1 MIEGPAPSALAA
13 ASCYATLRARF
24 WWREDV
30 ADKQDEEFDREPSA
44 DLYRVVAVV
53 VVVMGHWLLSAVTFH
68 DGRFGYD
75 EVLAE
80 LPYTQWLTWLFQV
93 VPVFFVVG
101 GYANAGSWMR
111 QQALDGV
118 SRGDWIR
125 RRVSGLLGPVTA
137 YVVVVV
143 GVVAIWGRHADQ
155 SLVAMSTWVVSLH
168 LWFVPVYLVMMCLT
182 PLAVAAHRRWGL
194 WVPASLAV
202 ATAGVD
208 VVTRGDHLAA
218 LGMAN
223 YVICWGAIFQL
234 GIAWH
239 GGALRRPLLLAAGAV
254 AVLAS
259 LIGLH
264 VYPVSM
270 IGVTGQTVQNT
281 SPPTVALLA
290 LACTQAGLM
299 VAAAPVM
306 TNRLRRAPWPH
317 LLRAA
322 NDNVMSLYLW
332 HMAPVVAV
340 ALACYPT
347 GLLPQ
352 AALGTDFWWQLRL
365 VWIVMLGVTTAAEL
379 TLLWLGRSVFAQ
391 PLPALRVPLPT
402 SWSGPLLLVGTAAAA
417 LSLLRISAHGFAPG
431 GHPSTSTVAVFTVG
445 IVLVAVH
452 PTGGRHGRVVHGTSK
467 SAPLEGTSP

>member
-1 MIEGPAPSALAA
+1 MIEERPPSTFTA
-13 ASCYATLRARF
+13 ASCFAILRARY

-30 ADKQDEEFDREPSA
+30 ADKQHEEFDREPSA

-53 VVVMGHWLLSAVTFH
+53 VVVLGHWLLSAVTYH

-80 LPYTQWLTWLFQV
+80 LPYTQWLTWFFQV

-111 QQALDGV
+111 QQALGV
-118 SRGDWIR
+118 TRGTWIR
-125 RRVSGLLGPVTA
+125 HRVSGLLGPVTA

-143 GVVAIWGRHADQ
+143 AVVAISGRRVDD
-155 SLVAMSTWVVSLH
+155 SLLAMSTWVVSLH
-168 LWFVPVYLVMMCLT
+168 LWFVPIYLVMMTLT
-182 PLAVAAHRRWGL
+182 PLAVAAHRRWGM
-194 WVPASLAV
+194 WVPASLIV

-208 VVTRGDHLAA
+208 FVTRSGHLAA
-218 LGMAN
+218 LGMVN

-264 VYPVSM
+264 LYPVSM

-290 LACTQAGLM
+290 LACIQAGLI

-306 TNRLRRAPWPH
+306 ANRLRRAPWPH

-332 HMAPVVAV
+332 HMAPVVAL
-340 ALACYPT
+340 ALACYPS

-352 AALGTDFWWQLRL
+352 AALGTDFWWRLRL
-365 VWIVMLGVTTAAEL
+365 VWIVMLCVTTAAEL

-402 SWSGPLLLVGTAAAA
+402 SWSGPLLVVGTAAAA
-417 LSLLRISAHGFAPG
+417 LSLLQISAHGFAPG
-431 GHPSTSTVAVFTVG
+431 GHLSASTVAIFVVG
-445 IVLVAVH
+445 ILLVCVN
-452 PTGGRHGRVVHGTSK
+452 PTGGRHGRVAHGVSK